1 MILLLRFLSER
12 QYFRLRTGQPFE
24 PIRAIKHWDFEFE
37 LEYNASSNIREKVDS
52 VVGKPEDEYPS

>member
-12 QYFRLRTGQPFE
+12 QHFRLRTGQPFE
-24 PIRAIKHWDFEFE
+24 PIRAIENWDFEVE

-52 VVGKPEDEYPS
+52 VVGKPEHEYPS